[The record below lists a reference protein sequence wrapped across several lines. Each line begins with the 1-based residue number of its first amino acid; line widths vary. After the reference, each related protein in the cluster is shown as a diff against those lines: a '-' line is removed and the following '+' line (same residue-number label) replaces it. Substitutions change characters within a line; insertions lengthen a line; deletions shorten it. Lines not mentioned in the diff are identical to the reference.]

1 MGPASSPPSRV
12 RAANDFGSLRLSGMY
27 AGKWHCRTLHI
38 ANFRMICLRRGSPI
52 TTMQARIKNAVRLNR
67 KIHWFVLIATVAI
80 AAFPCPRAW
89 AQQIAFTW
97 DDLPSHS
104 ALPPGQTRVE
114 IGKKIISAMQ
124 AAHLP
129 PAYGF
134 VNGARTE
141 DERASTPVLKAW
153 RDAGQP
159 LGNHTWSHMNL
170 NEKPLAD
177 WEADLLKDE
186 PLLQTYMGKSD
197 WHWIRFPYLAEG
209 DTPAKRDAARKFLA
223 AHGYKIAAVTMSFGD
238 YMFNEPYARCVAKN
252 DNAGIA
258 QLEKSYLGAAAAAF
272 DYTRELSKAANGRD
286 IPYVLLM
293 HVGAL
298 DARLLP
304 RLLELYRAKG
314 ASFVSLEDAE
324 KDPFY
329 RNDLDLS
336 LPASPDTL
344 GQAMQ
349 ARGLLLPPQPTLD
362 LDLSTVCQ

>member
-1 MGPASSPPSRV
+1 M
-12 RAANDFGSLRLSGMY
+12 MQ
-27 AGKWHCRTLHI
+27 T
-38 ANFRMICLRRGSPI
+38 MIKS
-52 TTMQARIKNAVRLNR
+52 AVRLKR
-67 KIHWFVLIATVAI
+67 KFGLFVLTAAIAI
-80 AAFPCPRAW
+80 AALPCSSAV

-104 ALPPGQTRVE
+104 ALPAGQTRVE

-134 VNGARTE
+134 VNGVRTE
-141 DERASTPVLKAW
+141 DEPASTPVLKDW
-153 RDAGQP
+153 HDAGLP

-170 NEKPLAD
+170 NEKPLAE

-197 WHWIRFPYLAEG
+197 WRWIRFPYLAEG
-209 DTPAKRDAARKFLA
+209 DTPEKRDAARKFLA
-223 AHGYKIAAVTMSFGD
+223 SRGYKIAAVTMSFGD
-238 YMFNEPYARCVAKN
+238 YMFNEPYARCVAK
-252 DNAGIA
+252 DDTAGIA

-272 DYTRELSKAANGRD
+272 DYTRELSKAAIGRD

-304 RLLELYRAKG
+304 RLIELYRAKG

-324 KDPFY
+324 KDSFY
-329 RNDLDLS
+329 ANDLDLS
-336 LPASPDTL
+336 LPSSPDTL

-349 ARGLLLPPQPTLD
+349 ARGLLLPPQPALD
-362 LDLSTVCQ
+362 LDLSTICR